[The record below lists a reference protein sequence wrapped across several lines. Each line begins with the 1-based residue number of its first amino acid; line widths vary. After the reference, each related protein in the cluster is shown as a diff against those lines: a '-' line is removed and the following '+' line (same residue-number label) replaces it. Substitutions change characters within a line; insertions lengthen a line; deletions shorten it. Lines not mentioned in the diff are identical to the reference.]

1 MSLFVS
7 TLNSNSRKSALT
19 NVIKQIDQLI
29 QCQSIAYKFNQSGCS
44 CCLSE
49 SFDLLCKIGDDYKLL
64 SYDAYIK
71 HTHACLLIRCT
82 CKQPFVWKHIL
93 PIEQNVLDVNQNNEY
108 INTFI
113 PLTNNL
119 LWLDEYY
126 YYYEVQQQNQAIL
139 IYNNDEVEDEI
150 NSQLKNYSYYF
161 CK

>member
-1 MSLFVS
+1 M
-7 TLNSNSRKSALT
+7 
-19 NVIKQIDQLI
+19 
-29 QCQSIAYKFNQSGCS
+29 
-44 CCLSE
+44 
-49 SFDLLCKIGDDYKLL
+49 
-64 SYDAYIK
+64 
-71 HTHACLLIRCT
+71 
-82 CKQPFVWKHIL
+82 
-93 PIEQNVLDVNQNNEY
+93 NQNNEY